1 MAQELKTINEW
12 QFIGRL
18 AVILY
23 HKIDADPSLPEA
35 DVIIQM
41 VNTCKTSVWL
51 YCLVYFHWYG
61 SCVDYTNNGG
71 GLRRIFKRNNN
82 ELSLIILSMWK
93 HSFEKQRQSFHILPI
108 VSQLFSHLTKRNV
121 LLLKGDHPFR
131 KVIKKERFQ
140 TKHPGLDYA
149 KEDKIEDHFSFRKVC
164 HKNIKLWLAFD
175 IFTPVADILK
185 PPQS

>member
-108 VSQLFSHLTKRNV
+108 VSQLFPTWRNETYFFWRVIILFGKSSRKKDFKPSLLVWIMQRRIKSKTIFHSGKCVTK
-121 LLLKGDHPFR
+121 
-131 KVIKKERFQ
+131 I
-140 TKHPGLDYA
+140 
-149 KEDKIEDHFSFRKVC
+149 
-164 HKNIKLWLAFD
+164 
-175 IFTPVADILK
+175 
-185 PPQS
+185 